1 MSDRIEIQR
10 VSIGRAST
18 ITALLMIAFM
28 LIGTL
33 FALASLVGGESHPHD
48 IASLLL
54 QSWVRGIWVWIV
66 IVLALIVYNWIAKRF
81 GGIVLFIRSSKEDR
95 SAQHTSR

>member
-1 MSDRIEIQR
+1 MPDRIEIQR

-54 QSWVRGIWVWIV
+54 QFWVRGIWAWISV
-66 IVLALIVYNWIAKRF
+66 VLSLIVYNWIAKRF
-81 GGIVLFIRSSKEDR
+81 GGIILSIRSSREDGNE
-95 SAQHTSR
+95 QHTAR